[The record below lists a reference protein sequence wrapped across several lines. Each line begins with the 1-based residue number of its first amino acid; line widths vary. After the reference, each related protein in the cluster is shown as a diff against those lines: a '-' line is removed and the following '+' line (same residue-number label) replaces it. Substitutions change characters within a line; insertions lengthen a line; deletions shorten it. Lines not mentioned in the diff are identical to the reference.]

1 MVLIVGDEAI
11 YSELSTLECEI
22 FMQILPKGTLLPG
35 EKKENQRENSAILSG
50 EKKSNYIVL
59 GRKEF
64 ALRGENHHHLQLMCA
79 VRLLLLLP
87 FH

>member
-11 YSELSTLECEI
+11 YSELSTLECKI

-35 EKKENQRENSAILSG
+35 EQKENPRENYALLSG
-50 EKKSNYIVL
+50 GKRKSNCL
-59 GRKEF
+59 KRKKF
-64 ALRGENHHHLQLMCA
+64 VLRGENHHHLQLMCA

>member
-1 MVLIVGDEAI
+1 MVLIVGDEVI

-50 EKKSNYIVL
+50 EKNQTTLFS
-59 GRKEF
+59 
-64 ALRGENHHHLQLMCA
+64 GEKN
-79 VRLLLLLP
+79 LLSGEKIITICN
-87 FH
+87 

>member
-50 EKKSNYIVL
+50 EKNQTTLFS
-59 GRKEF
+59 
-64 ALRGENHHHLQLMCA
+64 GEKN
-79 VRLLLLLP
+79 LLSGEKIIIICN
-87 FH
+87 